1 MRRPAIDAAAIDT
14 HDRLTSWST
23 TYVRLCD
30 EADGDGASRNPPV
43 ARGDAVLAK
52 TRVVF
57 DRDRPSYAVRLDI
70 LRSDGSRTF
79 VGEYAWDGCG
89 P

>member
-1 MRRPAIDAAAIDT
+1 MLAA
-14 HDRLTSWST
+14 S
-23 TYVRLCD
+23 
-30 EADGDGASRNPPV
+30 
-43 ARGDAVLAK
+43 RGDAVLAK